1 MTRYM
6 LTESSLRSLIREA
19 VKSALNEY
27 GDSHPQERY
36 GAAMAAY
43 HKAMSQG
50 RINQAMTFKEFAEKY
65 FNEDYGFDNER
76 EGHFR
81 MADIGDEEYPLSP
94 YHTPSHKE
102 SGYTDSLIVGPD
114 GTNYKELYHDRANNM
129 RAHQRN
135 RVKKG
140 LEIWRNYNNR
150 ERD

>member
-6 LTESSLRSLIREA
+6 LTENSLRSLIREA
-19 VKSALNEY
+19 VKSVLNEY

-50 RINQAMTFKEFAEKY
+50 RINQAMTFKDFAEKY
-65 FNEDYGFDNER
+65 FNEDYGFENDR

-81 MADIGDEEYPLSP
+81 MADIGDEECPLVP
-94 YHTPSHKE
+94 FHTPHHE
-102 SGYTDSLIVGPD
+102 EAGYRDALLVGPD
-114 GTNYKELYHDRANNM
+114 NTNYKEVYHDRANNM

-135 RVKKG
+135 KVKKG